1 MNRKNIL
8 TGVAAAMMS
17 ALLLTGCGG
26 GDKAA
31 APAKDGDKGKIV
43 VGLDD
48 NFPPMGF
55 KDEKNEI
62 VGFDV
67 DKTELTIP
75 EKIELLPEEELRQFV
90 TDHEITVVAGTVGED
105 EHSVGM
111 REILDIKHGGLEKYG
126 VKYHYLGTSVPVEKM
141 VDAAIES
148 GSDAILISTVISH
161 NEVHRTMMKKLAEL
175 TKERGIRDEKV
186 LIAGGTQ
193 VSRDMA
199 AETGLDATFGRGTKG
214 IDVLDAI
221 VRTMR
226 GREQEKVG

>member
-1 MNRKNIL
+1 M
-8 TGVAAAMMS
+8 
-17 ALLLTGCGG
+17 
-26 GDKAA
+26 
-31 APAKDGDKGKIV
+31 
-43 VGLDD
+43 
-48 NFPPMGF
+48 
-55 KDEKNEI
+55 
-62 VGFDV
+62 
-67 DKTELTIP
+67 
-75 EKIELLPEEELRQFV
+75 
-90 TDHEITVVAGTVGED
+90 
-105 EHSVGM
+105 
-111 REILDIKHGGLEKYG
+111 
-126 VKYHYLGTSVPVEKM
+126 KYHYLGTSVPVEKM

>member
-1 MNRKNIL
+1 MELMIPERAEIA
-8 TGVAAAMMS
+8 VEAALEMARRMGLGDPEVVNLQVLQP
-17 ALLLTGCGG
+17 AEGCFVEV
-26 GDKAA
+26 
-31 APAKDGDKGKIV
+31 KGH
-43 VGLDD
+43 
-48 NFPPMGF
+48 
-55 KDEKNEI
+55 

-90 TDHEITVVAGTVGED
+90 TDHGITVVAGTVGED

-126 VKYHYLGTSVPVEKM
+126 VKYHYLGTSVPIEKM

-148 GSDAILISTVISH
+148 GADAILISTVISH

-175 TKERGIRDEKV
+175 TRERGIRDQKV

-226 GREQEKVG
+226 GRELGKAG